1 MSAIT
6 QGDSVLYQ
14 GQRLKVVDEPL
25 GGQVVL
31 QDANDDHLLI
41 QAPLSEVTPVP
52 ALIETA
58 RSIDAE
64 EWAFLQQRAEAAR
77 AVISAPDATTRQELL
92 VEHATALGIC
102 ERTLHRVIKRY
113 RVVHSIV
120 GLRSGVSGRR
130 AGTRVLAE
138 RVEAIIRDHLEKEWL
153 VGNRPFLSTVHGN
166 IATQCREEG
175 LKPPEIS
182 TVRQR
187 AASLD
192 AYEVTKRRE
201 GAKAARYKHKP
212 LVGHIQVARVL
223 EQVQIDHTLADVILV
238 SELDRRI
245 PIGRPWLTLAVDVA
259 SRVVVGVHI
268 SFDPPSAIAVAMCL
282 ENLLLPKDAYLTD
295 LKLKG
300 PWPCAGIP
308 ECVHVDNGR
317 DFHSV
322 ALERG
327 CAELGIT
334 LQYRPVGSPHYGGI
348 IERLIGTMMG
358 RCRLL
363 PGATQS
369 NVVARGDYDAEAKA
383 TMTLSEFRAFLVNE
397 IVGIYHTATHR
408 TLMVPPIKKWEELV
422 AGKPLE
428 HTIPEGWRAAQVRL
442 AFYPHEERLVRRTG
456 IQLWERHYW
465 VGDLAEWVGTEQRRA
480 VFYDPGDIRHIY
492 LRGPNGEVL
501 RATSTHNDTAQLSL
515 EDWQR
520 HRKACRAIG
529 RDPALLAQQDES
541 VRTRSALIEGSKK
554 ARKQAHRTVAV
565 RTGQHQRVQAIVQ
578 STSPPEPSAP
588 PSTLDLQREPKRL
601 PVHINTR
608 R

>member
-1 MSAIT
+1 MSAIRH
-6 QGDSVLYQ
+6 GDSVLYQ

-25 GGQVVL
+25 GGLVVL
-31 QDANDDHLLI
+31 QDAGDEHLLI

-52 ALIETA
+52 ALIEAA
-58 RSIDAE
+58 RSVDAE
-64 EWAFLQQRAEAAR
+64 EWNVLQQRAEAAR
-77 AVISAPDATTRQELL
+77 AVISAPDATTRKKLL
-92 VEHATALGIC
+92 AEHAAALGIS
-102 ERTLHRVIKRY
+102 ERTLRRAIKRY
-113 RVVHSIV
+113 RVVQSII
-120 GLRSGVSGRR
+120 GLRHGVPGRR
-130 AGTRVLAE
+130 AGTRALAG
-138 RVEAIIRDHLEKEWL
+138 RVEAIIRDHLERGWL
-153 VGNRPFLSTVHGN
+153 VGNRPFLSAIHGN
-166 IATQCREEG
+166 IAAQCREES

-192 AYEVTKRRE
+192 AYEVAKRRE
-201 GAKAARYKHKP
+201 GAKAARYKYKP
-212 LVGHIQVARVL
+212 LVGHIRVARVL
-223 EQVQIDHTLADVILV
+223 EQVQVDHTLADVIIV
-238 SELDRRI
+238 SELDRRT

-268 SFDPPSAIAVAMCL
+268 SFEPPSAIAVAMCL
-282 ENLLLPKDAYLTD
+282 ENLLLPKEAYLAD

-300 PWPCAGIP
+300 SWPCVGIP
-308 ECVHVDNGR
+308 ECMHVDNGR
-317 DFHSV
+317 EFHSV

-327 CAELGIT
+327 CAEFGIT

-397 IVGIYHTATHR
+397 IVGIYHTSTHR

-422 AGKPLE
+422 DGKPPE
-428 HTIPEGWRAAQVRL
+428 RTIPKGWRAAQVRL
-442 AFYPHEERLVRRTG
+442 AFYPHEERMVRRTG

-465 VGDLAEWVGTEQRRA
+465 VGDLAEWVGTEQRRE
-480 VFYDPGDIRHIY
+480 VFYDPGDIRYVY
-492 LRGPNGEVL
+492 LRGPTGEVL

-515 EDWQR
+515 EDWLQ

-541 VRTRSALIEGSKK
+541 VRIRSALIDGSKQ
-554 ARKQAHRTVAV
+554 ARKRAHRAAAV
-565 RTGQHQRVQAIVQ
+565 RASQQQRAQAIAQ
-578 STSPPEPSAP
+578 STSPPEPNAP
-588 PSTLDLQREPKRL
+588 PSTLDLQLEPKRL
-601 PVHINTR
+601 TVHITTR

>member
-31 QDANDDHLLI
+31 QDAGDEHLLI
-41 QAPLSEVTPVP
+41 QAPLTEVTPMP

-58 RSIDAE
+58 RFIDAE

-77 AVISAPDATTRQELL
+77 AVISAPDATTRQKLL
-92 VEHATALGIC
+92 VEYATALGVC
-102 ERTLHRVIKRY
+102 ARTLRRAIKRY
-113 RVVHSIV
+113 QAVPSIV
-120 GLRSGVSGRR
+120 GLRSGVPGRR
-130 AGTRVLAE
+130 VGTRVLAE
-138 RVEAIIRDHLEKEWL
+138 RVEAIIRERLEEEWL
-153 VGNRPFLSTVHGN
+153 VGNRPFLTDVHHN
-166 IATQCREEG
+166 IERLCREKG

-182 TVRQR
+182 TVRKR
-187 AASLD
+187 AACLD

-238 SELDRRI
+238 SELDRRV

-259 SRVVVGVHI
+259 SRMVIGVHI
-268 SFDPPSAIAVAMCL
+268 SFDPPSAVAVAMCL
-282 ENLLLPKDAYLTD
+282 ENLLLPKDAYLAD
-295 LKLKG
+295 LKLHG

-327 CAELGIT
+327 CAEYGIT
-334 LQYRPVGSPHYGGI
+334 LQYRPVDSPHYGGI

-397 IVGIYHTATHR
+397 IVGIYHASTHR
-408 TLMVPPIKKWEELV
+408 TLMVPPIKKWEELTAV
-422 AGKPLE
+422 GPAIR
-428 HTIPEGWRAAQVRL
+428 TIQEGWQAAQIRL
-442 AFYPHEERLVRRTG
+442 AFYPHEQRLVRRTG

-465 VGDLAEWVGTEQRRA
+465 VGGLAEWVGTEQRRD
-480 VFYDPGDIRHIY
+480 VFYDPGDIRYVY
-492 LRGPNGEVL
+492 LRGPNGEIL
-501 RATSTHNDTAQLSL
+501 RATCTENDVAQLTL
-515 EDWQR
+515 EDWLR
-520 HRKACRAIG
+520 HRKACREVG

-541 VRTRSALIEGSKK
+541 VRTRSALIERSKQ

-565 RTGQHQRVQAIVQ
+565 RTGQQQRAQAIAQ
-578 STSPPEPSAP
+578 STSPPEPNVP
-588 PSTLDLQREPKRL
+588 PSTLDLQLEPKRL
-601 PVHINTR
+601 PVHITTR